1 MKIFNFLLILKI
13 VSSSVSDLLSD
24 NDDISG
30 DLLLVKKRALPS
42 EFDKEPRFKINSF
55 DENCR
60 NIWLN
65 LKKSFLNALNA
76 IMKGAAG
83 KHGTNDDDDEVH
95 KRDNGLHIPENQDLL
110 SFLSSV

>member
-1 MKIFNFLLILKI
+1 MI
-13 VSSSVSDLLSD
+13 
-24 NDDISG
+24 
-30 DLLLVKKRALPS
+30 
-42 EFDKEPRFKINSF
+42 EP
-55 DENCR
+55 
-60 NIWLN
+60 
-65 LKKSFLNALNA
+65 KKSFLNALNA